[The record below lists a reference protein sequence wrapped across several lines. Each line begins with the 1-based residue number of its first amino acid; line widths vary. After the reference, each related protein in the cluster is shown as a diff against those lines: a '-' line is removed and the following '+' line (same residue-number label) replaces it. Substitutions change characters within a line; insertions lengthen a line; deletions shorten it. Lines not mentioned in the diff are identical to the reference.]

1 MSIKLAIYKTP
12 AQAEK
17 LGKNITKETSIAE
30 AEARQI
36 RNFYQDAADTT
47 SKYFGAFVGVAVGLV
62 TQTATTAFQLTA
74 GGAAGIIT
82 SSVFKSYYNQLA
94 SKFDMITNDNPKR
107 CIVTYRYQRLGS
119 NDGVYWLDDIKIR

>member
-17 LGKNITKETSIAE
+17 LGKNITKETSISE
-30 AEARQI
+30 AEARPI
-36 RNFYQDAADTT
+36 RNFYRDAAETT
-47 SKYFGAFVGVAVGLV
+47 SQYYPLFIGALV
-62 TQTATTAFQLTA
+62 TLVTPTASTAFQIASGTA
-74 GGAAGIIT
+74 ASIIT
-82 SSVFKSYYNQLA
+82 NAVLKSYYNTLA
-94 SKFDMITNDNPKR
+94 NKFDVITNDNPKR